1 MVSAEVTT
9 TPARKGPD
17 LRKPSQLP
25 RRLGGPN
32 SMTDEVSMTET
43 TASTS
48 SLMQT
53 NTNSN
58 TDTPHTAE
66 CCIAGGLSFHL
77 NLPSPTQMTLQQLE
91 HFAERN
97 DVMVFASGP
106 ETPQSIVDPAQLTDA
121 VWEMIDRVSIGP
133 RIVGLH
139 TSRREEST

>member
-1 MVSAEVTT
+1 MTEEA
-9 TPARKGPD
+9 
-17 LRKPSQLP
+17 
-25 RRLGGPN
+25 
-32 SMTDEVSMTET
+32 SMAET
-43 TASTS
+43 TASAS

-53 NTNSN
+53 NSN
-58 TDTPHTAE
+58 TDTSHTAE
-66 CCIAGGLSFHL
+66 CYIYAGLSVHL
-77 NLPSPTQMTLQQLE
+77 NLPSPTQMTLKQLE